1 MWRVEGV
8 AKVVS
13 VFIDGVGMGRGE
25 DGGARCFDDS
35 GVDGAAAPTG
45 PRGKNR
51 VKRMRLGGLRKF
63 TEKRGSEGST
73 GDEMLRRVARL
84 RQDANGQ
91 RGGYERLGT
100 KRDGKVGRGGAG
112 AFIGEVRGHGSCG

>member
-51 VKRMRLGGLRKF
+51 VKRMPLGELRKF
-63 TEKRGSEGST
+63 T
-73 GDEMLRRVARL
+73 
-84 RQDANGQ
+84 
-91 RGGYERLGT
+91 
-100 KRDGKVGRGGAG
+100 
-112 AFIGEVRGHGSCG
+112 